1 VIIGCVALSIGWRLY
16 EIQVLRCDSLR
27 ERAVDQHED
36 RLVVPATRGAIVDRE
51 GRLLALSRE
60 TRSLYAHPRRVNDP
74 ARAAELLAP
83 VLGKRRGELQRK
95 LESDKS
101 FVYLDR
107 FLEPEVAER
116 VDELNLDDENEGAFG
131 FDSEPRRV
139 YPLEALAAHV
149 VGFATIDGRGV
160 EGIELEYD
168 EALKGDPKVYLLL
181 RDGHADGTR
190 QLISEPRKKPS
201 DVVLSIDVVL
211 QHIVERELDR
221 AVRKHRPKSA
231 SAVLLDPA
239 SGEVL
244 ALANRPTVDANRF
257 GNAPTAAQRNRAVT
271 DRFEP
276 GSTFKTVTMAAAF
289 EQGRV
294 RTDQR
299 IFCERGAY
307 DIGGRTIRDISPQ
320 GSLTPGQ
327 ILIKSSNIGMT
338 KIIETLTPDELHGSI
353 TRFGFGNSTGIEL
366 PGESGGFLRP
376 VDKWSGYSPASLSF
390 GQEISVTAV
399 QLASAIAAIANGGVL
414 VPPRIVLG
422 TRDPEGKLHRT
433 ASPPARRVIRADT
446 ARIVTRMM
454 EDVVKL
460 GRDHPASVTGYRVAG
475 KTGTAQKFIEGV
487 GYSDSEYVPSFGG
500 FAPVSDPRLVLLVVI
515 DTPRGKEY
523 LGSKVAAPVF
533 GRIMTEALR
542 YLRVPSED
550 PSAPYTTVGG
560 ETLVTRRLAR

>member
-1 VIIGCVALSIGWRLY
+1 MIGCAALSIGWRLY
-16 EIQVLRCDSLR
+16 EIQILRCDSLR
-27 ERAVDQHED
+27 QRAHDQHQD
-36 RLVVPATRGAIVDRE
+36 RMVVPATRGAIVDRE
-51 GRLLALSRE
+51 GRLLALSQE
-60 TRSLYAHPRRVNDP
+60 TRSLYAHPRKVNEP

-83 VLGKRRGELQRK
+83 ILGKRRDELRRE
-95 LESDKS
+95 LESDKP
-101 FVYLDR
+101 FVYLRR
-107 FLEPEVAER
+107 FLEPDVAKQVEA
-116 VDELNLDDENEGAFG
+116 LNLQDENEGAFG
-131 FDSEPRRV
+131 FDAEPRRV
-139 YPLEALAAHV
+139 YPLEQLAAHV
-149 VGFATIDGRGV
+149 VGFATIDGEGV
-160 EGIELEYD
+160 EGIELQYD
-168 EALKGDPKVYLLL
+168 EALKGDPRVYLLL

-221 AVRKHRPKSA
+221 AVREHRPKGA

-239 SGEVL
+239 TGEVL

-271 DRFEP
+271 DRYEP

-289 EQGRV
+289 ELGKV

-299 IFCERGAY
+299 IFCERGVY
-307 DIGGRTIRDISPQ
+307 NTGTRTIRDISAQ

-327 ILIKSSNIGMT
+327 ILMKSSNIGMT
-338 KIIETLTPDELHGSI
+338 KIVLAMTPRELHDSI
-353 TRFGFGNSTGIEL
+353 TRFGFGSLTGIEL

-376 VDKWSGYSPASLSF
+376 VEKWSGYSQASLAF
-390 GQEISVTAV
+390 GQEISVTSI
-399 QLASAIAAIANGGVL
+399 QMASAVAAIANGGVL
-414 VPPRIVLG
+414 VPPRVVLG
-422 TRDPEGKLHRT
+422 TRDPAGELHRT

-446 ARIVTRMM
+446 ARIITQMM
-454 EDVVKL
+454 ENVVKL

-487 GYSDSEYVPSFGG
+487 GYSDTEYVPSFGG
-500 FAPVSDPRLVLLVVI
+500 FAPVSDPRLVLFVVI

-523 LGSKVAAPVF
+523 LGGKVAAPVF

-550 PSAPYTTVGG
+550 PSAPYATVGG
-560 ETLVTRRLAR
+560 ETLVTRRMER